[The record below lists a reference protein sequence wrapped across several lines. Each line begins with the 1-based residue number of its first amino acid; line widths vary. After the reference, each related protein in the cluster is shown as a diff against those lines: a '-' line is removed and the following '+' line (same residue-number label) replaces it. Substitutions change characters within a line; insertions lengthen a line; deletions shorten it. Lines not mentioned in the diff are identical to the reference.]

1 MFPFKWLS
9 PPMALKV
16 VALTEMATRRAR
28 YIVCSRKMRVYMYVY
43 IYRHSSWCCPSWLG
57 YARLV
62 LARKATWRLASAETF
77 VQEVASSTNVLV
89 HQYQWGGLRDN
100 CSTPVFLHF
109 KLRFQFK
116 ISLGFCD
123 RICKLQNVSAW
134 IAPKLDGC
142 SNLQQDMVEVGKV
155 LLKQSWDFFLWQRMF
170 PVWFTYHSY
179 NMVMITVMAT
189 SMPIEYSIPI

>member
-28 YIVCSRKMRVYMYVY
+28 YIFCSRQMCVYMYVCMY

-155 LLKQSWDFFLWQRMF
+155 LLKQSWAFFYDKECSPYGLHTIVLIWSWSQSWQHRC
-170 PVWFTYHSY
+170 P
-179 NMVMITVMAT
+179 
-189 SMPIEYSIPI
+189 

>member
-1 MFPFKWLS
+1 MAESSHGSEGGGPHRNGDKAGSIYFLFKTC
-9 PPMALKV
+9 V
-16 VALTEMATRRAR
+16 
-28 YIVCSRKMRVYMYVY
+28 YICMYVY

-62 LARKATWRLASAETF
+62 LARKATWRLGSAETF

-155 LLKQSWDFFLWQRMF
+155 LLKQSWVFLWQRMF
-170 PVWFTYHSY
+170 PVWFTYHSF
-179 NMVMITVMAT
+179 NMVMITLMAT

>member
-1 MFPFKWLS
+1 
-9 PPMALKV
+9 MAESSHGSEGGGPHRNGDKAGSIYCLLKKN
-16 VALTEMATRRAR
+16 AR
-28 YIVCSRKMRVYMYVY
+28 IYVCIY

-155 LLKQSWDFFLWQRMF
+155 LLKQSWDFFYDKECSPYGLHTIVIIWSWSQSWQHRC
-170 PVWFTYHSY
+170 P
-179 NMVMITVMAT
+179 
-189 SMPIEYSIPI
+189 